1 VSTESGNIGERKA
14 QHLEICVRDG
24 EFLVETGSTLFDRI
38 RFAHR
43 ALPELSLQ
51 EIDTRVDF
59 LGTKISMP
67 FLISSMTGG
76 SAGGYSANKELAT
89 AAQRTGVPVGMG
101 SIRILFRK
109 PEVVEHFR
117 LKRYAPDVPVLANI
131 GGVQVRE
138 TEHGEIFR
146 WIRELEV
153 DGLAVHLNPG
163 QELAQPDG
171 DRDFRG
177 VLDAIRRLCDRSPV
191 PVIVKETGFGI
202 GPEEVRLLADAGVAY
217 VNVAGSGG
225 TNWIQ
230 VERYRLTGA
239 PEDVAAEFGEWGMP
253 TALLLAS
260 CRDCGVPIIA
270 SGGLRTGMDLAK
282 SLALGA
288 QLGATA
294 LPMIRAVQSGGSDA
308 VVALIEHFR
317 QVLLNVML
325 LTGCRSV
332 EELADGKIYF
342 DSDFEKLQRQFRAT
356 QRPR

>member
-1 VSTESGNIGERKA
+1 MSTESGNIGERKA
-14 QHLEICVRDG
+14 QHLDICVREADY
-24 EFLVETGSTLFDRI
+24 LVETGSTLFERI
-38 RFAHR
+38 LFAHR
-43 ALPELSLQ
+43 ALPEVSLD
-51 EIDTRVDF
+51 EIDTTVDF
-59 LGTKISMP
+59 LGHTISMP

-76 SAGGYSANKELAT
+76 SAGGYSANKELAV
-89 AAQRTGVPVGMG
+89 AAQRAGVPVGMG
-101 SIRILFRK
+101 SIRILFRR

-117 LKRYAPDVPVLANI
+117 LKRYAPDVPVLANV

-138 TEHGEIFR
+138 LEHTELFR

-202 GPEEVRLLADAGVAY
+202 GPEEARLLADAGVAY

-230 VERYRLTGA
+230 VERYRLSGA
-239 PEDVAAEFGEWGMP
+239 PEEVAAEFVEWGMP
-253 TALLLAS
+253 TALLIAT
-260 CRDCGVPIIA
+260 CRDSGVPLIA
-270 SGGLRTGMDLAK
+270 SGGLRSGMDLAK

-288 QLGATA
+288 RVGAMA

-308 VVALIEHFR
+308 VAARIDHFH
-317 QVLLNVML
+317 QVLRNVML

-332 EELADGKIYF
+332 EELADGRIYF
-342 DSDFEKLQRQFRAT
+342 DPIFKELQSQFRAT